1 MKPHS
6 NQEKRLAVP
15 LNRKVLCCLVVGW
28 AAFFSTTVFSA
39 TNHWSGASCQA
50 GALGS
55 CDWSDA
61 QNWLE
66 QSKPKND
73 GSADLVFATAVSQ
86 TPNVDDTWN
95 VRSILFD
102 TAAAAFVLRGNNV
115 SGSFLTNQHGIV
127 NHSANPQR
135 LGDRKSTRLNSSHR
149 TISYAVFC
157 LKKKKK
163 KKNKKYSNQK

>member
-28 AAFFSTTVFSA
+28 AAFFSTTVFAA

-50 GALGS
+50 AAVGS

-66 QSKPKND
+66 QSAPKRTD
-73 GSADLVFATAVSQ
+73 GSADLIFATAVSQ
-86 TPNVDDTWN
+86 TPNVLVCSRVN
-95 VRSILFD
+95 ASSIALRSRPS
-102 TAAAAFVLRGNNV
+102 VW
-115 SGSFLTNQHGIV
+115 
-127 NHSANPQR
+127 
-135 LGDRKSTRLNSSHR
+135 RKWT
-149 TISYAVFC
+149 
-157 LKKKKK
+157 
-163 KKNKKYSNQK
+163 